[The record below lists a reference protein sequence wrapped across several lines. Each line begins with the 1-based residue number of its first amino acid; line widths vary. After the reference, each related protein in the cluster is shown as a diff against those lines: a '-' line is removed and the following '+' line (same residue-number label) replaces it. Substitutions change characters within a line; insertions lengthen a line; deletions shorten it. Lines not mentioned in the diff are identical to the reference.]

1 MTENRALPSN
11 RWRRAP
17 AVVLAGLA
25 ILLTPAA
32 VLLTWT
38 ERVALNTS
46 AYTRAVAP
54 LAHDRAVQQAMT
66 TELTEVVLARL
77 PAGAPANPT
86 LRAIVTAPISRFFS
100 SNAFATV
107 WTELNHRAHAQL
119 IATASN
125 RSATLRISGDT
136 LQLDLTP
143 VLASIE
149 QRLDAVG
156 VHLPAATS
164 GPTIAVSRSP
174 VLSQVRPW
182 YVGLR
187 IGAWAVWPGVLM
199 LGAAS
204 IALSPAHRR
213 RPRAAGLA
221 AAAAGA
227 AIVGAVALRLVVV
240 PHSDSTAAAVLQR
253 KIVDAVLHP
262 LWVYVAIA
270 AVACLSAAAVG
281 RFWPWSRLVT

>member
-46 AYTRAVAP
+46 AYTRAVTP

-86 LRAIVTAPISRFFS
+86 LRAIVTAPLSRVFS

-107 WTELNHRAHAQL
+107 WTELNHL

-174 VLSQVRPW
+174 VLSQVHPW

-213 RPRAAGLA
+213 RPRAAGRRR
-221 AAAAGA
+221 AAGCA
-227 AIVGAVALRLVVV
+227 A
-240 PHSDSTAAAVLQR
+240 
-253 KIVDAVLHP
+253 
-262 LWVYVAIA
+262 
-270 AVACLSAAAVG
+270 
-281 RFWPWSRLVT
+281 SRS